1 MQEIKC
7 SDIAP
12 KLGKCQE
19 CKMTRSQLDRRENI
33 YCRFIAFRRLKFNS
47 KSVVAVAGF
56 SEPSDA
62 DVDDLKLWYPQD
74 APSSELSVEMAKYL
88 MQNVGDR
95 FCELVEQEKEAM
107 MWAPISS
114 KIIWKRA
121 VQGELL
127 SSMFPVCT

>member
-1 MQEIKC
+1 MFVDNPSKFKRSQEPFLQEIKC

-62 DVDDLKLWYPQD
+62 DVDDLKLWYPVDSFQRT
-74 APSSELSVEMAKYL
+74 A
-88 MQNVGDR
+88 G
-95 FCELVEQEKEAM
+95 
-107 MWAPISS
+107 
-114 KIIWKRA
+114 
-121 VQGELL
+121 
-127 SSMFPVCT
+127 